1 MFEFVWP
8 FCGVGAWRDN
18 IEFSVVKS
26 CQTGQTN
33 NSVLT
38 KEILPSTK
46 TVHNTKSYGKKL
58 ILKKHYLVK
67 EYC

>member
-1 MFEFVWP
+1 M
-8 FCGVGAWRDN
+8 
-18 IEFSVVKS
+18 KS